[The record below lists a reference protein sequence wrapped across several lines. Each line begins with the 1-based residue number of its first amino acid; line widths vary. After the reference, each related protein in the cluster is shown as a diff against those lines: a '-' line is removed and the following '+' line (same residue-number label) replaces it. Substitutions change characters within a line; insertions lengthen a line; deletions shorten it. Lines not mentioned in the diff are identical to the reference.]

1 MVELD
6 AGNVLLT
13 ASHRKRLMG
22 WLRRAERLG
31 ERIGDF
37 ALNIQFHRMG
47 RQYEVR
53 AVVHDAA
60 GDFICRCRD
69 RKCLDACR
77 MLVSRLHTRLHGQR
91 LAFATV

>member
-6 AGNVLLT
+6 AGNVLLRP
-13 ASHRKRLMG
+13 SHRKRLMG

-31 ERIGDF
+31 GQIGDF
-37 ALNIQFHRMG
+37 ALNIQFRRMG

-53 AVVHDAA
+53 AIVHDAA

-77 MLVSRLHTRLHGQR
+77 ILVAQLYARLHGQR
-91 LAFATV
+91 LAFATA